1 MSTGGFIERVA
12 GGDASAVEQCIAEYG
27 GLVWTLARR
36 MSATTADAED
46 AVQEIFVQ
54 LWQQAER
61 YDPKLGSE
69 PGFVTM
75 IARRRLIDRLR
86 KATRRPSPEPLI
98 EAPEAE
104 PEKDYVGIREEAEL
118 ARRCMDSL
126 KAEER
131 DVLRLALES
140 GLSQSE
146 IADRLGM
153 PLGTVKSHA
162 RRGLI
167 KLRERLAGQQPAEPA
182 GETAAVKGG
191 VR

>member
-36 MSATTADAED
+36 MSATAADAED

-61 YDPKLGSE
+61 FDPALGSE
-69 PGFVTM
+69 AGFVTM

-86 KATRRPSPEPLI
+86 KATRRPTPEPLLD
-98 EAPEAE
+98 PPPAE

-118 ARRCMDSL
+118 ARHCMDSL
-126 KAEER
+126 KSEER

-140 GLSQSE
+140 GMSQTE
-146 IADRLGM
+146 IAERLGM

-167 KLRERLAGQQPAEPA
+167 KLRERLAQQPEVAAA
-182 GETAAVKGG
+182 GSAAGKGG

>member
-36 MSATTADAED
+36 MTSTTADAED

-54 LWQQAER
+54 LWQQAGR
-61 YDPKLGSE
+61 FDPQLGSE
-69 PGFVTM
+69 AGFVTM

-86 KATRRPSPEPLI
+86 KATRRPSPEPLV
-98 EAPEAE
+98 EAPPAE

-126 KAEER
+126 KTEER

-140 GLSQSE
+140 GLSQTE
-146 IADRLGM
+146 ISDRLGM

-167 KLRERLAGQQPAEPA
+167 KLRERLATQQPEGAA
-182 GETAAVKGG
+182 ARSAAVKGG